1 MDEQKKNKKA
11 EVKKKVENE
20 EVSTTVDT
28 PDFSKIQANKM
39 KNLRMTMVKDID
51 ISTKLD

>member
-1 MDEQKKNKKA
+1 LYSEEAKKKLKKWMDEQKKNKKA

-28 PDFSKIQANKM
+28 PDFSKI
-39 KNLRMTMVKDID
+39 
-51 ISTKLD
+51 